1 MINTQLLLLLL
12 LTIITNIIFDCAQVV
27 DRETITGLPG
37 GAAAECL
44 AVYHVDAAGLI
55 ARVQAKQIIIMNNE

>member
-1 MINTQLLLLLL
+1 M
-12 LTIITNIIFDCAQVV
+12 QVV

>member
-1 MINTQLLLLLL
+1 MI
-12 LTIITNIIFDCAQVV
+12 DCAQVV

-55 ARVQAKQIIIMNNE
+55 ARVQAKQIIKIIKINNDDNDIVIVITII